1 MAGKLPRLQHQE
13 QGEQEKKM
21 ETKNKATTLEE
32 KGQASETLSVLSSDN
47 EDIHEDE
54 EEEGEHSANTS
65 ANASD
70 DVKNLVIETD
80 KSVVLII

>member
-13 QGEQEKKM
+13 EDKQERKM
-21 ETKNKATTLEE
+21 EDKNKATEA
-32 KGQASETLSVLSSDN
+32 KFQASETLSVLSSDN
-47 EDIHEDE
+47 EDNHQEDE
-54 EEEGEHSANTS
+54 EEGERPVNTF
-65 ANASD
+65 ANARD